1 MAFDCIVTKKVTDEL
16 KNLKGYKISKINQ
29 PDKNTIVL
37 GIYGNSINVAMLAC
51 ISANNY
57 RIHLTTHQPKNPLT
71 ALNFCM
77 LLRKHI
83 LGYKI
88 EDIYSEDFERIV
100 YIKLKNDDN
109 PDKPIYKT
117 LVVELM
123 GKHSNI
129 ILLNEQ
135 GIIIDSIRHTSIEE
149 NSQRDIYPTARY
161 IKPKSSNYLDYIL
174 NQNPDIPKEKL
185 EEKISDIMNA
195 KNIGIKITKY
205 KNEIPRDFELDFNY
219 DKQKYD
225 IFPLDFSL
233 DDFYYIKE
241 NSEIFINYR
250 NSILQLILA
259 TLKKYEKRLENI
271 DDKLKQCDDMD
282 KYRLYGELITA
293 NLYQI
298 TSKNADF
305 VELQNYYDNNK
316 IIKIN
321 LDKRYSPSVNA
332 KRFFKKY
339 NKLKNALEIV
349 NEQKK
354 DTINEI
360 NYIESIVFELENC
373 KTIEDVQEI
382 YNEISE
388 TDIFKLKKK
397 EKKTTKK
404 TKIKKMTTNKF
415 AKFNPKKVVIDGYT
429 IFIGRNNVEN
439 DYLTNKFAK
448 KSDIWFHTKDIHGSH
463 VILKT
468 NPGEIVPDNILYQ
481 AAKLAAIHSKANGSS
496 NIPVDYCEVRFVK
509 KIPGNHPGLVIYSNN
524 KTLYV
529 DGS

>member
-1 MAFDCIVTKKVTDEL
+1 
-16 KNLKGYKISKINQ
+16 
-29 PDKNTIVL
+29 
-37 GIYGNSINVAMLAC
+37 
-51 ISANNY
+51 
-57 RIHLTTHQPKNPLT
+57 
-71 ALNFCM
+71 
-77 LLRKHI
+77 
-83 LGYKI
+83 
-88 EDIYSEDFERIV
+88 
-100 YIKLKNDDN
+100 
-109 PDKPIYKT
+109 
-117 LVVELM
+117 
-123 GKHSNI
+123 
-129 ILLNEQ
+129 
-135 GIIIDSIRHTSIEE
+135 
-149 NSQRDIYPTARY
+149 
-161 IKPKSSNYLDYIL
+161 
-174 NQNPDIPKEKL
+174 
-185 EEKISDIMNA
+185 
-195 KNIGIKITKY
+195 
-205 KNEIPRDFELDFNY
+205 
-219 DKQKYD
+219 
-225 IFPLDFSL
+225 
-233 DDFYYIKE
+233 
-241 NSEIFINYR
+241 
-250 NSILQLILA
+250 
-259 TLKKYEKRLENI
+259 
-271 DDKLKQCDDMD
+271 MD